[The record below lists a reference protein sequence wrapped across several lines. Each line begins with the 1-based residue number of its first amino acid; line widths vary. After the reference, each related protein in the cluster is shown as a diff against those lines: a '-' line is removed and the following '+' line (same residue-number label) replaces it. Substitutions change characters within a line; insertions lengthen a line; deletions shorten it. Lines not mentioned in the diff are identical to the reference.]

1 MDSSI
6 EIEKITAPDSFQRL
20 GPEWSLLWDRSALA
34 TPFQAPEWLFTWWK
48 YLGGRSLWTLAV
60 RREGRLVGLAPL
72 FVHQWPDGQARRVSW
87 IGAGISDLLD
97 LLIDSEFS
105 LPGAAAL
112 FRYFRDNTADWD
124 IIDLQDLRPESPLL
138 RNKADF
144 GLRTRVVPAGV
155 CPAFSLPDS
164 VESFRGRLSKNH
176 KRNLTRARRKLE
188 TSGELWVKIAA
199 ADDLSPTMRDLFR
212 LHEACWRKK
221 NPPAMLA
228 QPSLQNFHLEA
239 ASAFL
244 KTGRLRLYSLQF
256 EGETIACLYALVK
269 GDRVFG
275 CLSGFDPRLEKF
287 SPGTLLLNYILEDS
301 IHRGFREF
309 DFLRGAEAYKYVWG
323 ARDRPNYRLVIWHSD
338 AEIRFGDMG
347 EVSFAGEPS

>member
-1 MDSSI
+1 MDSSLK
-6 EIEKITAPDSFQRL
+6 IEKITTLDSFQRHV
-20 GPEWSLLWDRSALA
+20 PEWSSFGIETPSPRLFRRRNGCLPGGSTWAGVPSGPSPCAGRAAWSGSRRS
-34 TPFQAPEWLFTWWK
+34 PFTR
-48 YLGGRSLWTLAV
+48 G
-60 RREGRLVGLAPL
+60 
-72 FVHQWPDGQARRVSW
+72 PDGQVRRVSW
-87 IGAGISDLLD
+87 IGAGISDHLD
-97 LLIDSEFS
+97 LLIDPEFS
-105 LPGAAAL
+105 QPGAAAL

-164 VESFRGRLSKNH
+164 VESFRVRLSKNH

-199 ADDLSPTMRDLFR
+199 ADDLFPTMRDLFR

-221 NPPAMLA
+221 NLPAMLA

-323 ARDRPNYRLVIWHSD
+323 ARDRPNYRLVIWHSE

-347 EVSFAGEPS
+347 EVSLAEDPS